1 MRKLWQPRPV
11 PAQQPRRGDAK
22 LPFWEPHMCRAHPRR
37 DCPRSGHCRAIWTL
51 FFFFFWSTVPQIWFW
66 FEFSC
71 QPDPLRVQFSFKGE
85 KPSGSVYIWFD
96 SLQQFQFYV
105 DRKSQRGR
113 AGYFPP
119 RLCQAH
125 NPSCLGC
132 FCRKQPQSC
141 LKLFDTGLDHAEVR
155 FKHGLKCIWVKTLT
169 KKDIWVKT
177 PTKKILWED
186 YTLQVLSV
194 LGVYVLTK
202 VKLMENKPSGP
213 LKMEQNK
220 ENTQKQE
227 QEKFGQEPQS

>member
-1 MRKLWQPRPV
+1 M
-11 PAQQPRRGDAK
+11 
-22 LPFWEPHMCRAHPRR
+22 
-37 DCPRSGHCRAIWTL
+37 
-51 FFFFFWSTVPQIWFW
+51 
-66 FEFSC
+66 
-71 QPDPLRVQFSFKGE
+71 
-85 KPSGSVYIWFD
+85 
-96 SLQQFQFYV
+96 
-105 DRKSQRGR
+105 
-113 AGYFPP
+113 
-119 RLCQAH
+119 
-125 NPSCLGC
+125 
-132 FCRKQPQSC
+132 
-141 LKLFDTGLDHAEVR
+141 
-155 FKHGLKCIWVKTLT
+155 LT